1 MQLTLGTIRNTVKR
15 QNPGCLQHLTT
26 ILLLWSLNRKE
37 VCTQGAQQWSEDV
50 NLIIEINRT
59 HPQGKDRA
67 LQSRCSFSYTGLH
80 VAASG

>member
-1 MQLTLGTIRNTVKR
+1 M
-15 QNPGCLQHLTT
+15 
-26 ILLLWSLNRKE
+26 
-37 VCTQGAQQWSEDV
+37 CTQGAQQWSEDV

-80 VAASG
+80 VAASGEAHPMTKSPPLSQSLPFNKWH